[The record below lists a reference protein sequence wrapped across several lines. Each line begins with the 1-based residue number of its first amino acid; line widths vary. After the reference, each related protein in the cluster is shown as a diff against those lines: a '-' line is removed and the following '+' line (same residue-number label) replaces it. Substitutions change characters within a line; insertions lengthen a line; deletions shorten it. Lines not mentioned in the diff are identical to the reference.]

1 MPPDRPCSTRSFI
14 DVSLNILNSDKP
26 QVSEANLPLCYTFCV
41 LGHIGVISEMSWI
54 CLDYPEL
61 EDVP

>member
-1 MPPDRPCSTRSFI
+1 
-14 DVSLNILNSDKP
+14 LNSDKP